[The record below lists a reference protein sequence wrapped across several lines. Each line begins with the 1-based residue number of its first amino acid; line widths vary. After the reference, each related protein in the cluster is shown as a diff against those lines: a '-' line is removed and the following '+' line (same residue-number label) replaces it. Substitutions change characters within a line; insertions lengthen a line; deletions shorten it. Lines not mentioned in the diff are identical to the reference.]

1 MSISKDK
8 KIATMSRFSETK
20 KSIKLVYITPQNEF
34 LSEENPTIKLNKSK
48 KNIQTYDTTITM
60 RKDDKL
66 IEIKDEPIKEMR
78 DKDELFK
85 KSNDNYLE
93 KRKLKFIKIN
103 NKKYT
108 FKKTEKSS
116 SLNLLNSLQNIQIKK
131 YIPIA
136 KLVESEINFS
146 KKKIFFGKKIERSV
160 TKSELLSTE
169 LLNHK
174 CITKNVSYD
183 EDLNVYDYEFI
194 KNTNKK
200 KNNRICESN
209 LRIDID

>member
-146 KKKIFFGKKIERSV
+146 KKKYFLGKK
-160 TKSELLSTE
+160 
-169 LLNHK
+169 
-174 CITKNVSYD
+174 
-183 EDLNVYDYEFI
+183 
-194 KNTNKK
+194 
-200 KNNRICESN
+200 
-209 LRIDID
+209 